1 MIMYRPGEK
10 LGYLPAYTR
19 TSITDALHEAFVF
32 RTGYEILT
40 DLSMKKV
47 FRESKKVG
55 SPSYTFVN

>member
-19 TSITDALHEAFVF
+19 TSITDALHEAFGF
-32 RTGYEILT
+32 HTDYEILT

-47 FRESKKVG
+47 FRDSKK
-55 SPSYTFVN
+55 SR